1 MKTAF
6 DDYNEIVASI
16 PRRIHEE
23 VDMQMAVSNR
33 IYDLMTNAGL
43 SKAEFARAIGKRPCE
58 ITKWLSGQ
66 HNFTLATLSLLS
78 DFFGKSIITVG

>member
-6 DDYNEIVASI
+6 ASI
-16 PRRIHEE
+16 PTRIHKE

-33 IYDLMTNAGL
+33 IYDLMTKAGL

-78 DFFGKSIITVG
+78 DFFGKPIITVG

>member
-6 DDYNEIVASI
+6 DEYNKIVASI
-16 PRRIHEE
+16 PTRIQKE
-23 VDMQMAVSNR
+23 VDLQMTVSNR
-33 IYDLMTNAGL
+33 IYDLMTKAGL

-66 HNFTLATLSLLS
+66 HNFTLATLALLS
-78 DFFGKSIITVG
+78 DFFGKPIITVG

>member
-6 DDYNEIVASI
+6 DEYNKIVASI
-16 PRRIHEE
+16 PTRIQKE

-33 IYDLMTNAGL
+33 IYDLMTKAGL

-66 HNFTLATLSLLS
+66 HNFTLATLCLLS
-78 DFFGKSIITVG
+78 DFFGKPIITVG

>member
-1 MKTAF
+1 MKSAF
-6 DDYNEIVASI
+6 DEYNKSVASI
-16 PRRIHEE
+16 PTRIHKE

-33 IYDLMTNAGL
+33 IYDLMTKAGL

-78 DFFGKSIITVG
+78 DFFGKPIITVG

>member
-6 DDYNEIVASI
+6 DEYNKVVASI
-16 PRRIHEE
+16 PTRIHKE

-33 IYDLMTNAGL
+33 IYDLMTKAGL

-66 HNFTLATLSLLS
+66 HNFTLATLGLLS
-78 DFFGKSIITVG
+78 DFFGKPIITVG